1 MLMMGA
7 LFIITILLTAIV
19 SVESKAISS
28 VYFPKLPSIK
38 LEKREVYWRR
48 FPDALTSSCKVRFLD
63 YFELLTSPD
72 Y

>member
-1 MLMMGA
+1 MSMMAA
-7 LFIITILLTAIV
+7 LFIIITLLSAIV
-19 SVESKAISS
+19 SIESKAVSK

-48 FPDALTSSCKVRFLD
+48 FPKALTSSCKVRFLD
-63 YFELLTSPD
+63 YFELLISPE